1 MEAVAA
7 VGVAAAAVQ
16 FLDFSIKTLALCK
29 EIRDS
34 STGSTKTN
42 DELTKSIKKLT
53 AMQTDLRQSGST
65 RSSNYRQLIG
75 AIQDCSVVANEL
87 LQLLEGIREVAKKS
101 LGTARSAL
109 RL

>member
-53 AMQTDLRQSGST
+53 AMQTDLPAEWQYTLEHLST
-65 RSSNYRQLIG
+65 AHRS
-75 AIQDCSVVANEL
+75 CSRL
-87 LQLLEGIREVAKKS
+87 LCCCE
-101 LGTARSAL
+101 
-109 RL
+109 